1 MRTVARCAS
10 GALVLVMAAGCQ
22 SASNPAPQTGAT
34 PHAESLLAC
43 AERELFSRGYRVR
56 HVPGNRMR
64 LWAEQTLAALTPRR
78 AIIMVEYDPET
89 QGLDVWGQVRR
100 TTVGAMDP
108 SAEVTLIAWA
118 VEDACT
124 RKDAPHDQSK
134 QGSSGK

>member
-1 MRTVARCAS
+1 MRTIARFAS
-10 GALVLVMAAGCQ
+10 GALALAIAAGCQ
-22 SASNPAPQTGAT
+22 SANTPAPQPVAA
-34 PHAESLLAC
+34 PRAESLLAC

-78 AIIMVEYDPET
+78 TIIMVEYDPDT

-108 SAEVTLIAWA
+108 SAEVTQIAWA

-124 RKDAPHDQSK
+124 RKDSSPDLSK
-134 QGSSGK
+134 